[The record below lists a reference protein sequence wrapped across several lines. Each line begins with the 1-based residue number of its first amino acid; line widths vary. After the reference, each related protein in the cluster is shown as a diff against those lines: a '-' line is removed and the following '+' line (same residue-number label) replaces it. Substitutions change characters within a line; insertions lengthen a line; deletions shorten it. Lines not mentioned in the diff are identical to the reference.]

1 MNILFVIASIWLYF
15 CSPSAAAPS
24 NNPSQSPIV
33 YTGELVSFGFRTLST
48 GTSTGLHTVTVWYNR
63 NVYQCTITP
72 SVGSTTY
79 TCSASPSFLGYD
91 TTSES
96 GAIFLIENPTTD
108 AMVAEYVFITTT
120 AATYQISG
128 FCAID
133 SAVSTPIIGLWTR
146 NTFMDGQD
154 ILCEDGYT
162 HFGGFVIDAD
172 PVNGVTSSA
181 PSKQV
186 LHFDLTRPDITI
198 DNALWEDGTSVTIP
212 PLLTAS
218 PSDNPTASPSENPS
232 VSPSD
237 HPSLLPTHN
246 PTIAPSNTPSAS
258 PTNPSVSPTNNPSEP
273 PSDHPSLS
281 PTLNP
286 SRSPSN
292 YPSISPTYNPTAPSN
307 NPSASPTNDP
317 STSPSAKPSISPSL
331 NPSQAPS
338 NNPSSS

>member
-133 SAVSTPIIGLWTR
+133 SAVSTPIIGLWNR
-146 NTFMDGQD
+146 NTMMDGLD
-154 ILCEDGYT
+154 HLCEDGYT
-162 HFGGFVIDAD
+162 HFDGFAIDAD
-172 PVNGVTSSA
+172 VASGGTSSA

-212 PLLTAS
+212 PLVTAS
-218 PSDNPTASPSENPS
+218 
-232 VSPSD
+232 
-237 HPSLLPTHN
+237 
-246 PTIAPSNTPSAS
+246 
-258 PTNPSVSPTNNPSEP
+258 